1 MIRIIANDGIDKNAQ
16 KHLEKSGYVIDTTH
30 YEIDELKDE
39 LKNAQV
45 LIVRSATKV
54 REALIDEI
62 TDAGSL
68 KLIIRA
74 GVGIDNIDYQYAESK
89 GIAVRNT
96 PKASSASVAELT
108 ICHIIALARN
118 LYISNVTMRNGE
130 WNKKQ
135 YKGVEINGK
144 TLGLIGLGRVGREVA
159 KKATALGMSVQYF
172 KRSGAVDGMEQ
183 YQYVDFD
190 TLLSTSDFISCHVP
204 FTKGQKSI
212 IGKVEMAKMKDGVMI
227 VNTSRGNVVSEDD
240 LVEMLDSGK
249 VAAAALDVYNVEPL
263 ANEKIMKH
271 PKISLTPHIG
281 ASTKEAQL
289 RIGNEII
296 SVLENFEF

>member
-1 MIRIIANDGIDKNAQ
+1 MIRIIANDGIDKSAQ
-16 KHLEKSGYVIDTTH
+16 KYLEQSGYVIDTTH

-45 LIVRSATKV
+45 LIVRSSTKV

-62 TDAGSL
+62 ADAKSL

-118 LYISNVTMRNGE
+118 LYISNYTMRGGE

-135 YKGVEINGK
+135 YKGIEINGK
-144 TLGLIGLGRVGREVA
+144 TLGLVGLGRVGREVA
-159 KKATALGMSVQYF
+159 KRAAALGMSVQYF
-172 KRSGAVDGMEQ
+172 KRSGAVEGMEQ

-190 TLLSTSDFISCHVP
+190 TLLGTSDFISCHVP

-212 IGKVEMAKMKDGVMI
+212 IGKEEMKKMKDGVMI

-249 VAAAALDVYNVEPL
+249 VSAAALDVYKVEPL

-281 ASTKEAQL
+281 ASTKEAQA

-296 SVLENFEF
+296 AVLENFEF